1 MANRL
6 TKFIQHPQK
15 ANEAELKWSFFHFDC
30 LFSFNL
36 IALLLLLT
44 FSYNLT
50 SKIAKKKINVS
61 SFWIKFNFFS
71 YFSISIFI
79 STWKYRFKRK
89 ENKWKALKR
98 KNDVLKGGFIFGSFF
113 LSIIVSI
120 KTYIIFCYCYF
131 TWIS

>member
-71 YFSISIFI
+71 IFLFFYFYFHFNMKISLEKKRKQMKSIE
-79 STWKYRFKRK
+79 TQERRFKRRIYFSVLFFYPSSYP
-89 ENKWKALKR
+89 LKH
-98 KNDVLKGGFIFGSFF
+98 I
-113 LSIIVSI
+113 
-120 KTYIIFCYCYF
+120 
-131 TWIS
+131 